1 MAQKTAGPQK
11 AALSPLATPPLFFSI
26 AASISPARTPVRSR
40 ISVAL
45 SIGLFVMPVTA
56 GKPAGPHIR
65 LTKLEAAMFSTQ
77 GNTQVYSPFGTY
89 VVEQHGADCLKRHV
103 DLLPRPDVTFGVDHP
118 LGQQNDNVQ
127 KAA

>member
-1 MAQKTAGPQK
+1 MRH
-11 AALSPLATPPLFFSI
+11 
-26 AASISPARTPVRSR
+26 IS
-40 ISVAL
+40 
-45 SIGLFVMPVTA
+45 
-56 GKPAGPHIR
+56 

-89 VVEQHGADCLKRHV
+89 VVEHHATDYLRRHV